1 MKWRE
6 WSGWFW
12 IKAALRTALVLAIVG
27 GLFSYAMFQGGFVS
41 WFLFYSVTVLIVLM
55 VLYALIPLGHFEVKR
70 IIGQSALPAGSDV
83 RIQVQITRKWPFP
96 FLYLGVKDEM
106 ERRLERQIAG
116 RQSEMIF
123 YPSVKKELVYD
134 YEVEDIRRGSYQF
147 LGTWLTTSDVFGWVT
162 KRRFTTTPDWLLVYP
177 DYHPIDSWDAFE
189 RHETET
195 RQSNQD
201 FVEDRTSI
209 AGAREYVP
217 GDKLT
222 SIDWKVTARSTKL
235 MTKEFEDYIG
245 QNFMILFS
253 NFIPDAS
260 YNTLQ
265 SYEEGIELAT
275 SIIMYAYERQLDV
288 GMMTV
293 GRHTQSFPLQS
304 GSDHQKKLVTHLSE
318 IQPDEEG
325 SFAVKL
331 VDVEQELT
339 SGSTVIVIAT
349 ALDDDLLSQL
359 KTLAARGRS
368 IYFFLMTK
376 EKDSYDQWET
386 GRQKELERAGIIT
399 TRLDTGDID
408 SYSRKQAGDDQ

>member
-1 MKWRE
+1 MKLRQ
-6 WSGWFW
+6 WSGWYW
-12 IKAALRTALVLAIVG
+12 VIIILRVLLILTIFG

-41 WFLFYSVTVLIVLM
+41 WFLFYSVTFLIVLM
-55 VLYALIPLGHFEVKR
+55 VLYTLVPLGHFEVDRQMEK
-70 IIGQSALPAGSDV
+70 SALPAGTEVD
-83 RIQVQITRKWPFP
+83 IQVVLKRKIPFP

-106 ERRLERQIAG
+106 EAGLEHQVQG
-116 RQSEMIF
+116 RQTEMIF
-123 YPSVKKELVYD
+123 YPSFRKELT
-134 YEVEDIRRGSYQF
+134 YEYRIRDAKRGSYQF

-162 KRRFTTTPDWLLVYP
+162 KRRFSESADWLLVYP

-195 RQSNQD
+195 RKSNQD

-209 AGAREYVP
+209 AGAREYEP

-222 SIDWKVTARSTKL
+222 SIDWKVTARSSKL

-245 QNFMILFS
+245 QNFMILLS
-253 NFIPDAS
+253 NYVPDVS
-260 YNTLQ
+260 FDTLE

-293 GRHTQSFPLQS
+293 GERSTSFTL
-304 GSDHQKKLVTHLSE
+304 GNGIDHQKKLVTHLSE
-318 IQPDEEG
+318 IHADEG
-325 SFAVKL
+325 KGFAVKL
-331 VDVEQELT
+331 VDIENQLT

-349 ALDDDLLSQL
+349 ALDDELLRQL
-359 KTLAARGRS
+359 KTLSGRRRQ

-376 EKDSYDQWET
+376 LDDASDQWE
-386 GRQKELERAGIIT
+386 RERMKELERIGVIT
-399 TRLDTGDID
+399 TRMNSGDID
-408 SYSRKQAGDDQ
+408 ARNKQKAGVNR